1 LYQVGAASGVLK
13 GMETRIVGTVE
24 RGIAALLIAVLRIY
38 QYLISPLLGTN
49 CRFLPGCSHYAVEAV
64 QRHGPWTG
72 MRLTLRRLAR
82 CHPWGGHGYD
92 PVPR

>member
-1 LYQVGAASGVLK
+1 
-13 GMETRIVGTVE
+13 METGIVTTVG
-24 RGIAALLIAVLRIY
+24 RSIAALLIVALRLY
-38 QYLISPLLGTN
+38 QYFVSPLLGTN
-49 CRFLPGCSHYAVEAV
+49 CRYLPGCSHYAVEAL
-64 QRHGPWTG
+64 QRHGFLTG